1 MTTTDPGIA
10 GIGVPTVYRA
20 EVRTSIWSGSVSGSV
35 IWLRL
40 NDGSD
45 SANFPPTMT
54 MMSPSSTAALRSILK
69 QRTSWA
75 NAEVRRRPVVEMG
88 RE

>member
-45 SANFPPTMT
+45 SANFPPDDDDDVTEFY
-54 MMSPSSTAALRSILK
+54 SGIALDPQAAYELGKR
-69 QRTSWA
+69 
-75 NAEVRRRPVVEMG
+75 
-88 RE
+88 